1 MSKSI
6 LLENTDIHICGN
18 TNTQKSDR
26 FVNFEFLRIT
36 SIFMVIILHFINN
49 SQFNDVVDMYSIN
62 GYIYSF
68 IQGLCY
74 TVDNLFI
81 LLSGYFLVNSKF
93 KPYKVFDLWFQ
104 VFFYSFGFFLIL
116 TISGVTEFSLKN
128 LYYAITPIFS
138 KAYWFFSCYIILYL
152 VSPLINTI
160 IKNSNRKKHFILI
173 VAGFVLFSLL
183 DSVLFS
189 QDPFF
194 ICGGKSPI
202 WFIYLYIT
210 AAYIR
215 LYVTRIPRKIY
226 LGSGAL
232 VLSVITAAG
241 YYGYSYLIE
250 KSGAT
255 FIDPQNLRSLCSV
268 PVFLSSICIFL
279 LFKGINI
286 KGKLTSRALVF
297 LSPLTFGI
305 YLIHDNK
312 NLKDLLWYIISPEK
326 YSDEVFVWLYMLA
339 VVPIIYIVCAV
350 VELLRQKLFS
360 ITRLNNLGILLQKKF
375 IILSN
380 KNQLK

>member
-1 MSKSI
+1 MSKSV

-26 FVNFEFLRIT
+26 FVNFEFLRII

-74 TVDNLFI
+74 TADNLFV

-152 VSPLINTI
+152 VSPLINII
-160 IKNSNRKKHFILI
+160 IKNINRKNHFILI
-173 VAGFVLFSLL
+173 AVGFVLFSLF

-380 KNQLK
+380 KNQF

>member
-1 MSKSI
+1 MSKGR
-6 LLENTDIHICGN
+6 LLENKDIHIMEN
-18 TNTQKSDR
+18 INTQKSDR

-49 SQFNDVVDMYSIN
+49 SQFNDFVDIYSIN

-68 IQGLCY
+68 VQGLCY
-74 TVDNLFI
+74 TADNLFV

-152 VSPLINTI
+152 VSPLINTV
-160 IKNSNRKKHFILI
+160 IKNCNRKKHFILI
-173 VAGFVLFSLL
+173 AVGFVLFSLF
-183 DSVLFS
+183 DSILFS

-194 ICGGKSPI
+194 IYSGKSPI
-202 WFIYLYIT
+202 WFVYLYIV

-215 LYVTRIPRKIY
+215 LYVTQTPRKIY
-226 LGSGAL
+226 LGLGVF
-232 VLSVITAAG
+232 VLSVITAIG

-255 FIDPQNLRSLCSV
+255 FINPQNLRSLCSV

-279 LFKGINI
+279 LFKSINI
-286 KGKLTSRALVF
+286 KGKFTSKVLVF

-312 NLKDLLWYIISPEK
+312 NLKDLLWGIISPEK
-326 YSDEVFVWLYMLA
+326 YSNEVFVWLYMLA
-339 VVPIIYIVCAV
+339 IVPIIYIVCAV
-350 VELLRQKLFS
+350 VELFRQKLFS
-360 ITRLNNLGILLQKKF
+360 ITRLSNLGFLLQKFF
-375 IILSN
+375 IFLLK
-380 KNQLK
+380 KNQFK

>member
-74 TVDNLFI
+74 TADNLFI
-81 LLSGYFLVNSKF
+81 LLSGYFLVNSNF

-116 TISGVTEFSLKN
+116 TISGVTDFSLKN

-160 IKNSNRKKHFILI
+160 IKNSNRNKHFILI

-360 ITRLNNLGILLQKKF
+360 ITRLNNLGILLQKKIHLF
-375 IILSN
+375 I
-380 KNQLK
+380 K